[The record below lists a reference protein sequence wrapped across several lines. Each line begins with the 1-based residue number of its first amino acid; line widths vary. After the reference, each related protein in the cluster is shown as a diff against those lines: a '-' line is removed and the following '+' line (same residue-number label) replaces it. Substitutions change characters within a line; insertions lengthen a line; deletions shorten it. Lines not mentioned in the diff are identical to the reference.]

1 MVKLLVAV
9 AQLSGLVGAAALVM
23 TGIFSENDYAAHA
36 LWATVLFIALAT
48 AVWFIGWAPVWHP
61 RLPYKLSGL
70 AFAVCAVD
78 VISVIE
84 RRHWLEWVAVGLLL
98 CFVAAVSLGTWSLAL
113 SRVPSDS

>member
-1 MVKLLVAV
+1 MKLLIAV
-9 AQLSGLVGAAALVM
+9 GQISGLVGAAALVM

-48 AVWFIGWAPVWHP
+48 AVWFIGWAPFWHP
-61 RLPYKLSGL
+61 DLPQKLSYL

-78 VISVIE
+78 VVSIVA

-98 CFVAAVSLGTWSLAL
+98 CFVGAVALGTWSMAP
-113 SRVPSDS
+113 SRVPRDR